1 MIDGAS
7 LLPPDDVKASGGRVL
22 VHCHAGVSR
31 SATVCMAYIMKTLD
45 YDLKSAYDF
54 VKCRR
59 PCVSPNLHFMGQLL
73 EFEKRL
79 GNCTASRNDV
89 DTLTSVQEEDERL
102 HSLSASWVGKDK
114 RRAISTPSA
123 LELYSSP
130 FDSTSSIAHKPTLSP
145 CPLNT
150 SSLPSTPLTGLRNHG
165 CLPNKSSLCG
175 PVSHSCSLQ
184 SLAALGTC
192 CPVPKS
198 CTPFCKVTES
208 L

>member
-1 MIDGAS
+1 M
-7 LLPPDDVKASGGRVL
+7 
-22 VHCHAGVSR
+22 HCHAGVSR
-31 SATVCMAYIMKTLD
+31 SATVCMAYIMKTLN

-54 VKCRR
+54 VKSRR

-89 DTLTSVQEEDERL
+89 DTLTAVQEEDERL
-102 HSLSASWVGKDK
+102 HSLPSWVGKDK
-114 RRAISTPSA
+114 RRAISTPSS

-130 FDSTSSIAHKPTLSP
+130 FDSTSIAHKSIISP
-145 CPLNT
+145 SPLNA
-150 SSLPSTPLTGLRNHG
+150 SSLPNTPLTGLRNHG
-165 CLPNKSSLCG
+165 SPSTKSSLCG

-184 SLAALGTC
+184 SLAALNTC
-192 CPVPKS
+192 TQVAKS